1 MLRVQLEILCR
12 SSLECFEA
20 AKAIDEK
27 FEEWLCHACE
37 LHLACIAT
45 QASNNDQLSV
55 NEIELAVTKA
65 SIDYRKQT
73 ADEAKAVTR
82 NLEQSLDAA
91 TEAYK
96 KASDDFPTG

>member
-1 MLRVQLEILCR
+1 MD
-12 SSLECFEA
+12 CFEG

-27 FEEWLCHACE
+27 FEEWLYHACE

-45 QASNNDQLSV
+45 QASNQDQLSV
-55 NEIELAVTKA
+55 NDIELAVSKA

-73 ADEAKAVTR
+73 GDEAKAATK
-82 NLEQSLDAA
+82 NLEQSLNAV

-96 KASDDFPTG
+96 KASDGFPSG